1 MQKTGAKATETQIV
15 VRICLRDSC
24 WEYVED
30 SGQKQEKHSQEAG
43 ETINNVNE
51 DLKSEIKV
59 PGQEQSE
66 INEEWHKCRKG
77 KQCSEEG
84 ESWCGAFHVGSPRHH
99 RMSQLLHSNAGP
111 SENFGT
117 IAKPVEVQSQ

>member
-1 MQKTGAKATETQIV
+1 MLVVNVHHHLEMRSQLLAIV
-15 VRICLRDSC
+15 
-24 WEYVED
+24 
-30 SGQKQEKHSQEAG
+30 
-43 ETINNVNE
+43 
-51 DLKSEIKV
+51 
-59 PGQEQSE
+59 
-66 INEEWHKCRKG
+66 NEEWHKCRKG

-99 RMSQLLHSNAGP
+99 RMSQLLHANAGP